1 MRTLILLALLSLAV
15 PVSAQG
21 QDTVPAH
28 GQAAAGAVVVQP
40 GDMVRLLVYREG
52 DLNGEYLVDENGYAT
67 FPLIGRQRLAGLGFD
82 ALREHL
88 IREFQL
94 HLRNPSI
101 TVTPLRRVNVIGEV
115 QRPNLYA
122 VDPTVSLVGAVA
134 LAGGA
139 TPEGDLRRI
148 RIIRNGQV
156 IRDRVGEAETIS
168 GANILSGD
176 QIVVDRRSWMDRNS
190 DVVVSTLLAIP
201 SLVSTIILIARN

>member
-1 MRTLILLALLSLAV
+1 MRTLILLVLLALAISPSLRAQDSVAAV
-15 PVSAQG
+15 
-21 QDTVPAH
+21 T
-28 GQAAAGAVVVQP
+28 VQP
-40 GDMVRLLVYREG
+40 GDLVRLTVYRET
-52 DLNGEYLVDENGYAT
+52 DLNGEYLVDENGMAT
-67 FPLIGRQRLAGLGFD
+67 LPLIGRQRLAGLGFD

-88 IREFQL
+88 ILEYQK

-101 TVTPLRRVNVIGEV
+101 TVTPLRRVNVLGEV

-134 LAGGA
+134 MAGGA

-148 RIIRNGQV
+148 RVIRGGQV
-156 IRDRVGEAETIS
+156 IRNRVGEAETLTALDIR
-168 GANILSGD
+168 SGD

-190 DVVVSTLLAIP
+190 AAVVSAILAIP

>member
-1 MRTLILLALLSLAV
+1 MRTLILLVLLALAV
-15 PVSAQG
+15 PPSLGAQ
-21 QDTVPAH
+21 DSV
-28 GQAAAGAVVVQP
+28 AAVTVQP
-40 GDMVRLLVYREG
+40 GDIVRLTVYREA
-52 DLNGEYLVDENGYAT
+52 DLNGEYLVDENGMAT
-67 FPLIGRQRLAGLGFD
+67 LPLIGPQRLAGLGFD

-88 IREFQL
+88 IQEYQK

-101 TVTPLRRVNVIGEV
+101 TVTPLRRVNVLGEV

-148 RIIRNGQV
+148 RVIRNGQV
-156 IRDRVGEAETIS
+156 IRNRVGEAETLTALDIR
-168 GANILSGD
+168 SGD

-190 DVVVSTLLAIP
+190 AAVVSAILAIP